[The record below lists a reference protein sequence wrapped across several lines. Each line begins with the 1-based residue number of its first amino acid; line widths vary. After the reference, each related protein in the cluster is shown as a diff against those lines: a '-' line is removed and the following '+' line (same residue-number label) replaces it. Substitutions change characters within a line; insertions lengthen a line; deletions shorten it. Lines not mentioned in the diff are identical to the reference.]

1 MLFCVI
7 TVMWL
12 IHIAV
17 KIEEVNGL
25 LILKNLHNKQYQA
38 LLETMW
44 TFEREST
51 KKVLKCG
58 Y

>member
-1 MLFCVI
+1 
-7 TVMWL
+7 
-12 IHIAV
+12 
-17 KIEEVNGL
+17 
-25 LILKNLHNKQYQA
+25 LHNKQYQA